1 MDDAKERAAPDDLTK
16 AAVEL
21 ESIPSSR
28 DHQRSLPPPLA
39 FRAGAILCGK
49 YRIDRVVAEGG
60 LGIVLAATHLQIGQ
74 RVAIKYLK
82 PSAAAQKPVVDRF
95 IREAQ
100 LASQIKSD
108 HVVRV
113 HDVGTLDDGGP
124 YIVMEYLEG
133 IDLAHVLD
141 AGPLPVRTAIDYVL
155 QACDALAEAHAMGIV
170 HRDLKPGNLFLA
182 KRAAGSSMVK
192 IIDFG
197 ISKMA
202 PSRSPS
208 GTWEHV
214 TTAGEIFGTPVYMS
228 PEQLRSATSV
238 DQRADIWALGVVL
251 HELLTGAMPFGGA
264 SVPQLC
270 TSILSDPPVR
280 LTSARPGASPEL
292 EAVILKCLE
301 KDRNRRYRNVA
312 ELAQE
317 LAPFAPETASL
328 RVEHIKRVIVEGGSS
343 VRPPALS
350 RASLDFMAVAQGSS
364 PPVVTSRPK
373 RPRAMI
379 LATVASVGVAAA
391 LGLSLIVA
399 SGGSSATRGTAS
411 ASAGTGTGAASV
423 AVPVVVAA
431 STSQAP
437 APVAPPAASDNVTSV
452 TSATVARPP
461 PRRVVPPSASGSRR
475 NAEFGERQ

>member
-1 MDDAKERAAPDDLTK
+1 MEDAKRSGADDVTK
-16 AAVEL
+16 AAVQL
-21 ESIPSSR
+21 ESVPPPSHP
-28 DHQRSLPPPLA
+28 DRSAPPPLS

-60 LGIVLAATHLQIGQ
+60 LGIVLAATHLQLGQ

-82 PSAAAQKPVVDRF
+82 RSAAGLKATVDRF
-95 IREAQ
+95 VREAQ
-100 LASQIKSD
+100 LASQIRSD

-133 IDLAHVLD
+133 VDLAHVLD
-141 AGPLPVRTAIDYVL
+141 AGPLHVRTAIDYVL

-182 KRAAGSSMVK
+182 KRAAGSSIVK

-197 ISKMA
+197 ISKGA

-228 PEQLRSATSV
+228 PEQLRSMKSV
-238 DQRADIWALGVVL
+238 DQRADVWALGVVL
-251 HELLTGAMPFGGA
+251 HELLTGTMPFDGA

-270 TSILSDPPVR
+270 TSILNDPPVR
-280 LTSARPGASPEL
+280 LTSVRPDAPREL
-292 EAVILKCLE
+292 EDVILKCLE

-317 LAPFAPETASL
+317 LAPFAPETAMA

-343 VRPPALS
+343 VRPPAPS
-350 RASLDFMAVAQGSS
+350 RTSLDLTAVEQGSA
-364 PPVVTSRPK
+364 PPVVITKPK

-379 LATVASVGVAAA
+379 LATAASIAVAAA
-391 LGLSLIVA
+391 LGLSLVLA
-399 SGGSSATRGTAS
+399 SRGSGSVRGTAS
-411 ASAGTGTGAASV
+411 ASAGSSPAIVEATPIV
-423 AVPVVVAA
+423 ATA
-431 STSQAP
+431 STTE
-437 APVAPPAASDNVTSV
+437 APPPASV
-452 TSATVARPP
+452 TSATAPPASPRPP
-461 PRRVVPPSASGSRR
+461 PRRVVTQSASGSHR

>member
-1 MDDAKERAAPDDLTK
+1 MDDAKRSGPDDLTV
-16 AAVEL
+16 AAVQL
-21 ESIPSSR
+21 ESKPPSPEPE
-28 DHQRSLPPPLA
+28 RSAPPPLS

-60 LGIVLAATHLQIGQ
+60 LGIVLAATHLQLGQ

-82 PSAAAQKPVVDRF
+82 PFAAAQKPAVERF
-95 IREAQ
+95 VREAQ

-133 IDLAHVLD
+133 VDLARVLD
-141 AGPLPVRTAIDYVL
+141 AGPLPISTAIDYVL
-155 QACDALAEAHAMGIV
+155 QACDALAEAHAIGIV

-182 KRAAGSSMVK
+182 RRAAGSSIVK

-197 ISKMA
+197 ISKVA
-202 PSRSPS
+202 PTRSPS

-228 PEQLRSATSV
+228 PEQLRSATRV

-251 HELLTGAMPFGGA
+251 HELLTSTMPFNGE

-280 LTSARPGASPEL
+280 LTSVRPDAPSEL

-301 KDRNRRYRNVA
+301 KDRDRRYRNVA

-317 LAPFAPETASL
+317 LAPFAPATASA
-328 RVEHIKRVIVEGGSS
+328 RVEHIKRVIVEGGNS
-343 VRPPALS
+343 VRPPAPS
-350 RASLDFMAVAQGSS
+350 RASLDLMAVAQGSA
-364 PPVVTSRPK
+364 PPVAATRSK
-373 RPRAMI
+373 RTMI
-379 LATVASVGVAAA
+379 LATAASVAVAAA
-391 LGLSLIVA
+391 VGLSLIAA
-399 SGGSSATRGTAS
+399 SRGSGSARGTAS
-411 ASAGTGTGAASV
+411 ASAGASSATAVTPIV
-423 AVPVVVAA
+423 AAA
-431 STSQAP
+431 STNEAP
-437 APVAPPAASDNVTSV
+437 AAPTPPATSDTATSV
-452 TSATVARPP
+452 TSATAPAAARPP
-461 PRRVVPPSASGSRR
+461 PRRVAPQSAPGSRR

>member
-1 MDDAKERAAPDDLTK
+1 MGEAKRSGSEDLTE
-16 AAVEL
+16 AAVQL
-21 ESIPSSR
+21 ESIPPSPEH
-28 DHQRSLPPPLA
+28 DRSVPPPLA

-49 YRIDRVVAEGG
+49 YRVDRVVAEGG
-60 LGIVLAATHLQIGQ
+60 LGIVLAATHVQIGQ

-82 PSAAAQKPVVDRF
+82 PSAAAQKAVVDRF
-95 IREAQ
+95 LREAQ
-100 LASQIKSD
+100 LASQIRSD

-113 HDVGTLDDGGP
+113 HDVGTLEDGGP

-133 IDLAHVLD
+133 VDLGRVLEG
-141 AGPLPVRTAIDYVL
+141 GPLLVRTAIDYVL
-155 QACDALAEAHAMGIV
+155 QACDALAEAHAVGIV

-182 KRAAGSSMVK
+182 KRAAGSSIVK

-238 DQRADIWALGVVL
+238 DQRADVWALGIVL
-251 HELLTGAMPFGGA
+251 HELLTGTMPFGGA

-280 LTSARPGASPEL
+280 LTSGRPDAPPEL
-292 EAVILKCLE
+292 EAVILRCLE
-301 KDRNRRYRNVA
+301 KDRDRRYRNVA

-317 LAPFAPETASL
+317 LAPFAPETATA

-343 VRPPALS
+343 VRPPSPS
-350 RASLDFMAVAQGSS
+350 RVSLDLMAVAQGSA
-364 PPVVTSRPK
+364 PPQATGRP
-373 RPRAMI
+373 RWSRAMI
-379 LATVASVGVAAA
+379 LATAASMAVAVA
-391 LGLSLIVA
+391 LGLSLILA
-399 SGGSSATRGTAS
+399 SKGSGSPRGTGSAS
-411 ASAGTGTGAASV
+411 ASTTATTAATPPIAAAS
-423 AVPVVVAA
+423 A
-431 STSQAP
+431 SEAP
-437 APVAPPAASDNVTSV
+437 APVAPPAASDNATSV
-452 TSATVARPP
+452 TSATAPRPP
-461 PRRVVPPSASGSRR
+461 PRRVAPPSVSGARR

>member
-1 MDDAKERAAPDDLTK
+1 MDEAKGRGPDDLTV
-16 AAVEL
+16 AAVL
-21 ESIPSSR
+21 ESEPPPPEPE
-28 DHQRSLPPPLA
+28 RSAPPPLS

-60 LGIVLAATHLQIGQ
+60 LGIVLAATHLQLGQ

-82 PSAAAQKPVVDRF
+82 PSAAAQKPVVERF
-95 IREAQ
+95 IREAR

-113 HDVGTLDDGGP
+113 HDVGALDDGGP

-133 IDLAHVLD
+133 VDLGRVLD

-155 QACDALAEAHAMGIV
+155 QACDALAEAHATGIV

-182 KRAAGSSMVK
+182 RRAAGSSIVK

-228 PEQLRSATSV
+228 PEQLRSATNV
-238 DQRADIWALGVVL
+238 DARADVWALGVVL
-251 HELLTGAMPFGGA
+251 HELLTGTMPFSGA
-264 SVPQLC
+264 TVPQLC
-270 TSILSDPPVR
+270 TSILNDAPVR
-280 LTSARPGASPEL
+280 LTNARPDASREL

-301 KDRNRRYRNVA
+301 KDRSHRYRNVA

-317 LAPFAPETASL
+317 LAPFAPETASA

-343 VRPPALS
+343 VRPPAPS
-350 RASLDFMAVAQGSS
+350 RASLDLMAVAQGSA
-364 PPVVTSRPK
+364 PPVVMNKPRSA
-373 RPRAMI
+373 RAMI
-379 LATVASVGVAAA
+379 LATAASMAVAAA
-391 LGLSLIVA
+391 VGLALIMA
-399 SGGSSATRGTAS
+399 SRGSGSTRGTAS
-411 ASAGTGTGAASV
+411 ASAATVVMPTV
-423 AVPVVVAA
+423 AVA
-431 STSQAP
+431 SPSGEP
-437 APVAPPAASDNVTSV
+437 APTTPPATPDVATAV
-452 TSATVARPP
+452 TSATAPTVVHPP
-461 PRRVVPPSASGSRR
+461 PRRAQPPPSSATRR
-475 NAEFGERQ
+475 NADFGERQ

>member
-1 MDDAKERAAPDDLTK
+1 MDDAKRRGPDDLTE
-16 AAVEL
+16 AAVQL
-21 ESIPSSR
+21 ESMPPSP
-28 DHQRSLPPPLA
+28 DPERSVPPPPA

-60 LGIVLAATHLQIGQ
+60 LGIVLAATHVQIGQ

-82 PSAAAQKPVVDRF
+82 PSAAAQKAVVDRF

-100 LASQIKSD
+100 LASQITSD

-124 YIVMEYLEG
+124 YMVMEYLEG
-133 IDLAHVLD
+133 VDLARVLD

-182 KRAAGSSMVK
+182 KRAAGSSIVK

-238 DQRADIWALGVVL
+238 DERADVWALGVVL
-251 HELLTGAMPFGGA
+251 HELLTGTMPFGGA

-280 LTSARPGASPEL
+280 LTSARPDASREL
-292 EAVILKCLE
+292 EAVILRCLE

-317 LAPFAPETASL
+317 LAPFAPETASA

-343 VRPPALS
+343 VRPPAPS
-350 RASLDFMAVAQGSS
+350 RASLDLMAVAQGSA
-364 PPVVTSRPK
+364 PPVALIRPK
-373 RPRAMI
+373 KPRAMI
-379 LATVASVGVAAA
+379 LATAASVGVAAA
-391 LGLSLIVA
+391 VGLSLIMTGRGEGPA
-399 SGGSSATRGTAS
+399 RGTAS
-411 ASAGTGTGAASV
+411 ASAGTSTAA
-423 AVPVVVAA
+423 VVMPTVAA
-431 STSQAP
+431 VSASETP
-437 APVAPPAASDNVTSV
+437 APVTPPAASDDATSVTSV
-452 TSATVARPP
+452 TAAHPP